1 MDMYAAAE
9 LARAVLETEIDDL
22 SDRIMGMRLRRGRLQ
37 AGQAIALLRELA
49 PDAMTVRFWGPRE
62 PGDTVTIREIIDKDL
77 RVIYLVDAVG
87 DPEEGEDLFDELT
100 PIQDWLTGALE
111 NEVTFTMFD
120 GEYVLRLRR

>member
-37 AGQAIALLRELA
+37 AGQAIALLRKLA

-77 RVIYLVDAVG
+77 RAIYLVDAVG